1 MLHGTLHDMVIET
14 DADAGEWIS
23 ITDAAARLSAAGDRI
38 DRSTLSRYLKQH
50 SEALPTR
57 EEGKSHLVE
66 YGALVAHRG
75 ENIRLR
81 NIPPVAGGLAPGFGS
96 PKGRPVSRF
105 AGSQSDGQARKAQ
118 ADAEMREMDLAQ
130 RRGELTPT
138 AEVDKAGRDAI
149 ALMQSA
155 FDRAIESEAASL
167 SVKYGWDERVA
178 RIALKSFVR
187 AGLDDFNR
195 EIRERLDQRERER
208 AAGDTGP
215 FDQASL
221 Q

>member
-1 MLHGTLHDMVIET
+1 MVIET

-81 NIPPVAGGLAPGFGS
+81 NISPVAGLAPGFGS
-96 PKGRPVSRF
+96 PKGRPVTRF

>member
-1 MLHGTLHDMVIET
+1 MLHGTLHEMVIET
-14 DADAGEWIS
+14 DAAAGEWIS

-81 NIPPVAGGLAPGFGS
+81 NIPPVAGLAPGLGTKAKS
-96 PKGRPVSRF
+96 PPSRF
-105 AGSQSDGQARKAQ
+105 AGSQSDGFARKAQ
-118 ADAEMREMDLAQ
+118 ADAEMREMDLAK

-155 FDRAIESEAASL
+155 FERAIESEAASL

-178 RIALKSFVR
+178 RIALKAFVR
-187 AGLDDFNR
+187 VGLDDFNR

-208 AAGDTGP
+208 VAGDASP

>member
-1 MLHGTLHDMVIET
+1 MDIET

-50 SEALPTR
+50 AQALPTR

-66 YGALVAHRG
+66 FGALVAHRG

-81 NIPPVAGGLAPGFGS
+81 SVPPVSGQTGLGLKAKAP
-96 PKGRPVSRF
+96 PSRF
-105 AGSQSDGQARKAQ
+105 AGSQSDGFARKAQ
-118 ADAEMREMDLAQ
+118 ADAEMREMDLAK

-178 RIALKSFVR
+178 RIALKGFVR
-187 AGLDDFNR
+187 VGLDDFNR
-195 EIRERLDQRERER
+195 EIRERLDQHERER
-208 AAGDTGP
+208 ASGDTGP
-215 FDQASL
+215 FDQAAL

>member
-1 MLHGTLHDMVIET
+1 MLHGTLHEMVIET

-81 NIPPVAGGLAPGFGS
+81 NISPVAGLAPGFGS
-96 PKGRPVSRF
+96 PKGRPVTRF

>member
-1 MLHGTLHDMVIET
+1 MDIET

-50 SEALPTR
+50 AQALPTR

-66 YGALVAHRG
+66 FGALVAHRG

-81 NIPPVAGGLAPGFGS
+81 TVPPIAGQPPGV
-96 PKGRPVSRF
+96 GRLPAKPPSRF
-105 AGSQSDGQARKAQ
+105 AGSQSDGFARKAQ
-118 ADAEMREMDLAQ
+118 ADAEMREMDLAK

-178 RIALKSFVR
+178 RIALKGFVR
-187 AGLDDFNR
+187 VGLDDFNR

-208 AAGDTGP
+208 AAGDVGP
-215 FDQASL
+215 FDQAPL

>member
-1 MLHGTLHDMVIET
+1 MVIET
-14 DADAGEWIS
+14 DAGAGEWIS

-50 SEALPTR
+50 AQALPTR

-66 YGALVAHRG
+66 FGALIAHRG

-81 NIPPVAGGLAPGFGS
+81 ALPVAAPGAGKLS
-96 PKGRPVSRF
+96 AKPPSRF
-105 AGSQSDGQARKAQ
+105 AGSQSDGFARKAQ
-118 ADAEMREMDLAQ
+118 ADAEMREMDLAK

-178 RIALKSFVR
+178 RIALKGFVR
-187 AGLDDFNR
+187 VGLDDFNR
-195 EIRERLDQRERER
+195 EIRERLDQHARER
-208 AAGDTGP
+208 ASGDTGP
-215 FDQASL
+215 FDQAAL